1 MKRTTFIADCR
12 TFVASLAV
20 SLFLCSPGVALSQG
34 SGTGL
39 MAPRGVLQEGWA
51 YVYASEHQGRATASG
66 ETFQHEALT
75 GAHRTLPL
83 GSVVRVTN
91 LATGRSVVV
100 RINDRGPYIATR
112 IVDLSSAAAHAIG
125 MNAGGTRVRLELS
138 NGTLPADAE
147 VALRFDESGRDEAAE
162 SEERPATEYTI
173 QLGSFSDEAAARRV
187 ARSVEGGWLYRIY
200 VDGTAFYRVNF
211 GIYSSAEQAQNA
223 LTSLEARDV
232 SGFVK
237 TVDDEERRTLIENQ

>member
-1 MKRTTFIADCR
+1 MKCVALIAIRR
-12 TFVASLAV
+12 TFLAALAACTVLGLPRVA
-20 SLFLCSPGVALSQG
+20 FSQG

-51 YVYASEHQGRATASG
+51 YVYASEHQGRTTASG
-66 ETFQHEALT
+66 ETFRHEALT

-83 GSVVRVTN
+83 GSTVRVTN
-91 LATGRSVVV
+91 LATGRSIVV

-138 NGTLPADAE
+138 NGALPADAQA
-147 VALRFDESGRDEAAE
+147 ALRLDEYGRDEEDDVE
-162 SEERPATEYTI
+162 SRPAIEFTI
-173 QLGSFSDEAAARRV
+173 QLGSFSDEGAARRL

-211 GIYSSAEQAQNA
+211 GIYPSAEQAQSA
-223 LTSLEARDV
+223 LGNLESRDIP
-232 SGFVK
+232 GFVK
-237 TVDDEERRTLIENQ
+237 TVDDEERRTLIENR